1 MTTPNS
7 QTQIQLQ
14 DTLMAYQAFSEVVH
28 TLSPIA
34 NDANDYPQQIANLA
48 MQSTAGTVFA
58 SAVSDWT
65 ANFYQVWTVLGQI
78 TAQIENQYTAMTATN
93 NDNTD
98 LAGRTLTDKA
108 GRTSA

>member
-1 MTTPNS
+1 MTTPNP

-14 DTLMAYQAFSEVVH
+14 DTLTAYQAFADAYH

-58 SAVSDWT
+58 NCVGDWT

-78 TAQIENQYTAMTATN
+78 TTQLEAQYTAMKATEGT
-93 NDNTD
+93 NTD
-98 LAGRTLTDKA
+98 LAGGTGA
-108 GRTSA
+108 

>member
-1 MTTPNS
+1 MTASNP

-14 DTLMAYQAFSEVVH
+14 DTLQAYQAFADVCQ

-34 NDANDYPQQIANLA
+34 NDVNDYPQQIANLA

-58 SAVSDWT
+58 NCVGDWT

-78 TAQIENQYTAMTATN
+78 TTQLEAQYTAMKATEGT
-93 NDNTD
+93 NTD
-98 LAGRTLTDKA
+98 LAGGTGA
-108 GRTSA
+108 